1 MAQFALLAVPMSLL
15 LVGDISYCLNVL
27 IDSALRFEAIAV
39 ARFGALADV
48 SLGEASDRAGQV
60 CASAHDMLSANCS
73 VNFVNSQFSVATF
86 EYQPLN
92 LLLFRPERVII
103 NAMVPLEIA
112 K

>member
-1 MAQFALLAVPMSLL
+1 VAQFALLAVPMSLL
-15 LVGDISYCLNVL
+15 LVGAISYCLNVL
-27 IDSALRFEAIAV
+27 IDSAMRFEAIAV

-48 SLGEASDRAGQV
+48 ALGEASDRAAQV
-60 CASAHDMLSANCS
+60 CASAHDRLSASCS
-73 VNFVNSQFSVATF
+73 VDFVNSQFSVAIF

-103 NAMVPLEIA
+103 HAMVPLEIA

>member
-15 LVGDISYCLNVL
+15 LVGGVSYCLNVL
-27 IDSALRFEAIAV
+27 IDSAMRFEAISA

-48 SLGEASDRAGQV
+48 SLGDASNRAGQV
-60 CASAHDMLSANCS
+60 CASAHERLSENCS
-73 VNFVNSQFSVATF
+73 VNFANSQFSVATF

-103 NAMVPLEIA
+103 HAMVPLEIA